1 LSELEVAAKSGII
14 GKMMVLVE
22 DTQAR
27 TKDEQGYRAAIASFG
42 RADMQVKTLQ
52 NEANYMEYT
61 ARVLGEQ
68 VSAVA
73 SGVIGGL
80 ASFAILA
87 FYLV

>member
-1 LSELEVAAKSGII
+1 
-14 GKMMVLVE
+14 
-22 DTQAR
+22 
-27 TKDEQGYRAAIASFG
+27 
-42 RADMQVKTLQ
+42 MQVKTLQ